1 MQACQVGE
9 PRRLRTH
16 LRWVRNRCY
25 IPCMGEAEQ
34 AEFDSSDSDEQAAAD
49 FERLPSTLPPVGIDL
64 RHYANEEFA
73 RSVGKAIE
81 EWLYV
86 FGKVLNLKRLKQ
98 VVVSY
103 KYHEALAEVDQ
114 GAPVSGPLQATND
127 EIAVGIAMTP
137 TVLDDGE
144 AKSVMVLNAEYM
156 AVLAVKEEPE
166 NAELRDQMIYTL
178 AHECGHVHDLDMRVT
193 CMPDIILKQQLSFRD
208 GILLG
213 IATGCWDEYIAC
225 RLSAFIAKEPVLRS
239 LEETFCTALDKA
251 KERADAAIRQ
261 YRMHADV
268 TRVTREVA
276 GIYKGVMVYA
286 AYMRGH
292 IDGID
297 GNVTAS
303 APKAMDALERNP
315 YFRLFFSRLY
325 DELRAMHSTYGTWKG
340 LDIYEP
346 LKTIADELLKLGGI
360 DIQQREDGSAYV
372 DVPRRS
378 ETMPTI
384 AEQMAFLSEKNA
396 ADEK

>member
-25 IPCMGEAEQ
+25 IPCMGEPEQ
-34 AEFDSSDSDEQAAAD
+34 AEFDSSDSDKQAAAD

-64 RHYANEEFA
+64 RYYANEEFA

-98 VVVSY
+98 VLVSY

-114 GAPVSGPLQATND
+114 GAPVSGPLKATND

-213 IATGCWDEYIAC
+213 IASGC
-225 RLSAFIAKEPVLRS
+225 
-239 LEETFCTALDKA
+239 
-251 KERADAAIRQ
+251 
-261 YRMHADV
+261 
-268 TRVTREVA
+268 
-276 GIYKGVMVYA
+276 
-286 AYMRGH
+286 
-292 IDGID
+292 
-297 GNVTAS
+297 
-303 APKAMDALERNP
+303 
-315 YFRLFFSRLY
+315 
-325 DELRAMHSTYGTWKG
+325 
-340 LDIYEP
+340 
-346 LKTIADELLKLGGI
+346 
-360 DIQQREDGSAYV
+360 
-372 DVPRRS
+372 
-378 ETMPTI
+378 
-384 AEQMAFLSEKNA
+384 
-396 ADEK
+396 